1 MLLLFLEGAEKKR
14 AHFLQ
19 SITMPEKT
27 LPLYRLEFKSF
38 QDWNGARLSQTLIFH
53 NNGSSWWIKVAVDW
67 SLPEQVLGLGYFKRR
82 FVFQEF
88 VEAIDFGQ
96 LQLLDDTMTTINL
109 SLTEQSQNSIT
120 IRNGHQN
127 PANLLIAVAHRI
139 YYTIVED
146 PKRVIYPILE
156 RQRCLPTY
164 EACCLQTIEVIAP
177 TVSTVLFKQQIFAYK
192 TIDRPIY
199 EPEDTE
205 HILNEIDVLE
215 QLRGLPSIA
224 QLVGLVVSENPY
236 KTCPSTDSPAVITGF
251 LLEYY
256 PGGSLEQVFEDEFQF
271 DALPIQWALQV
282 GTALRSLHKGGRTH
296 LDIKPSNIV
305 LDANENAVLID
316 VSGTGGYVWEWLSPE
331 MQILI
336 QQNSETSP
344 ANTPFEARVSTDCW
358 AYGRLLSAIAEKSGT
373 SGIGKKLQFIADG
386 LTKAAP
392 ESRISLCDALAQLNE
407 NELSSTRS

>member
-1 MLLLFLEGAEKKR
+1 
-14 AHFLQ
+14 
-19 SITMPEKT
+19 MPEKT

-38 QDWNGARLSQTLIFH
+38 QDWNGARISQTLIFH

-67 SLPEQVLGLGYFKRR
+67 SLPEQVPGLGYFKRR
-82 FVFQEF
+82 FVFEEF
-88 VEAIDFGQ
+88 VEAIDFEPK
-96 LQLLDDTMTTINL
+96 LDHDTERV
-109 SLTEQSQNSIT
+109 S
-120 IRNGHQN
+120 N
-127 PANLLIAVAHRI
+127 PANLLIAIAHRM
-139 YYTIVED
+139 YYTIAED

-156 RQRCLPTY
+156 RQRCLPTF

-215 QLRGLPSIA
+215 QLRGLPSTA

-271 DALPIQWALQV
+271 DALPIQWALQI

-344 ANTPFEARVSTDCW
+344 AHTPFEARVSTDCW
-358 AYGRLLSAIAEKSGT
+358 AYGRLRSAIAEKSGT
-373 SGIGKKLQFIADG
+373 SGIGNELQFIADG

>member
-1 MLLLFLEGAEKKR
+1 
-14 AHFLQ
+14 
-19 SITMPEKT
+19 MPEKT
-27 LPLYRLEFKSF
+27 DPLCGLEFKSF
-38 QDWNGARLSQTLIFH
+38 QDWNGDRPSQTLIFH
-53 NNGSSWWIKVAVDW
+53 NNCSSWWIKVAVDG
-67 SLPEQVLGLGYFKRR
+67 SLPEQALGLGSFKRR

-96 LQLLDDTMTTINL
+96 LQLLDDTVTTINL

-127 PANLLIAVAHRI
+127 PANFLIAVAHRMCCI
-139 YYTIVED
+139 IAED
-146 PKRVIYPILE
+146 PRRVIYPTLE
-156 RQRCLPTY
+156 RQQCLPAF
-164 EACCLQTIEVIAP
+164 EARCLQTVEVVAP
-177 TVSTVLFKQQIFAYK
+177 TVRTVLFKEQIFAYK

-205 HILNEIDVLE
+205 HVLNEINVLE

-224 QLVGLVVSENPY
+224 QLVGLVVSEDPY
-236 KTCPSTDSPAVITGF
+236 KTCPSTNSPAVITGF

-256 PGGSLEQVFEDEFQF
+256 PRGSLEQIFEDEFQF
-271 DALPIQWALQV
+271 DALPIQWALQI
-282 GTALRSLHKGGRTH
+282 GTALRSLHKRGRTH

-331 MQILI
+331 MQAFI
-336 QQNSETSP
+336 QQNSESSP
-344 ANTPFEARVSTDCW
+344 ANAPFEARVSTDCW
-358 AYGRLLSAIAEKSGT
+358 AYGRLLSTMAEKIGT
-373 SGIGKKLQFIADG
+373 SGIGEKLQSIANA
-386 LTKAAP
+386 LTKAVP

-407 NELSSTRS
+407 K